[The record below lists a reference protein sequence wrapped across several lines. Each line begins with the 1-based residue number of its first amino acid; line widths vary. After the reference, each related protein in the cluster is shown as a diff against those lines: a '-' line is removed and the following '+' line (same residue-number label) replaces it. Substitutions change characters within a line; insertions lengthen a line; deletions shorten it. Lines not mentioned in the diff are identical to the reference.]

1 MYHSLQNYRSTSH
14 VGKVSL
20 LAFVLCSAVLACA
33 SDQFEHAEY
42 FQATSSG
49 QKKAGGS
56 VKGTLSFNGDK
67 KTMEF
72 LDHGGNVTFSIKC
85 ESIKTLLYE
94 RAARPRYAEA
104 VLISPLFLLSH
115 SKKHYLTIQYTS
127 DAGDGQY
134 AIVQL
139 DKKNAQAAV
148 AAAEAHTGKRVER
161 VEEK

>member
-1 MYHSLQNYRSTSH
+1 MNAPFSSTRWML
-14 VGKVSL
+14 VGKASL
-20 LAFVLCSAVLACA
+20 FALAIWCTSFATA

-42 FQATSSG
+42 YQAASSG

-67 KTMEF
+67 NTVEF
-72 LDHGGNVTFSIKC
+72 LDRHGNSAVSIKC
-85 ESIKTLLYE
+85 ESVKALLYE
-94 RAARPRYAEA
+94 QASRPRYAEA

-115 SKKHYLTIQYTS
+115 SKKHYLTIQYTN
-127 DAGDGQY
+127 DAGEGQF

-148 AAAEAHTGKRVER
+148 AATEAHTGKKVER
-161 VEEK
+161 IEEK